1 MCILTPAQKAKL
13 TKANR
18 LIASVMEESGVQYLN
33 GNPFSDPFHVFS
45 YLRTAIGFEEK
56 EVFFVMFLDN
66 QNRLIQGKTM
76 FTGTI
81 NQASVYP
88 REIIKEALICNAA
101 ALIISH
107 NHPSGNLKPSEAD
120 LALTAKIKSAC
131 ELVDIRLLDHLIVSA
146 KDYHSMQ
153 ENFEM

>member
-18 LIASVMEESGVQYLN
+18 LISSVMEEAGVQYLD
-33 GNPFSDPFHVFS
+33 GNSFSDPFHVFS
-45 YLRTAIGFEEK
+45 YLKTAIGFEEK
-56 EVFFVMFLDN
+56 EVFFVMFLNN
-66 QNRLIQGKTM
+66 QNRLIQGKAM

-88 REIIKEALICNAA
+88 REIIKEALLCNAT

-120 LALTAKIKSAC
+120 LAITAKIKSAC
-131 ELVDIRLLDHLIVSA
+131 ELVDIELLDHLIVSA
-146 KDYHSMQ
+146 KDYHSMR